1 MTPELL
7 ARLTRISEEISVSK
21 SREKQVKTQL
31 SKEKRAKLYGESG
44 VRIIQTENG
53 KLSAYAPVGMTSV
66 KFVKVLDTCAEK
78 IQNFKNNQ
86 DGTVL
91 SL

>member
-7 ARLTRISEEISVSK
+7 AKLTRISEEVSVSK
-21 SREKQVKTQL
+21 SRERQAKTQL

-44 VRIIQTENG
+44 VRVIQTENG
-53 KLSAYAPVGMTSV
+53 KLSAYAPVGMTST
-66 KFVKVLDTCAEK
+66 KLLKVLDTCAEK
-78 IQNFKNNQ
+78 IQDFKSNQ

-91 SL
+91 TL